1 MPGRSGS
8 MVSMGSGI
16 RLQPSKN
23 RRSVSGNPG
32 SEVSFQLLW
41 RKVHKMF
48 SRIFKPNTLDFETAI
63 WEIFHLIIN
72 PKKMY
77 RSHYYYR
84 HQSAANGPNYTRDDP
99 LFLILLT
106 GFLTISSI
114 AWGLAYSPKVLDIL
128 KLIVYSVFIDF
139 YLTGVVVATVSWLLA
154 NKVLFRNSGSRYS
167 VNYVDWWFCFDIH
180 CNSFLVI
187 WCLLYLLQFL
197 LLPVLLV
204 KNSIFGLLLGN
215 LLYYVAVSYYFIV
228 TFYGFSSLPFL
239 TAQTSNN
246 SKPAK
251 TLQIIILGVILP
263 VLTVVWLLAT
273 LFGVNIANVMVDA
286 YFN

>member
-1 MPGRSGS
+1 M
-8 MVSMGSGI
+8 I
-16 RLQPSKN
+16 
-23 RRSVSGNPG
+23 
-32 SEVSFQLLW
+32 W
-41 RKVHKMF
+41 RKASKMIG
-48 SRIFKPNTLDFETAI
+48 RIFKPNTLDFETAI

-84 HQSAANGPNYTRDDP
+84 HQNGVNGLNYTRDDP

-106 GFLTISSI
+106 GFLTVSSV
-114 AWGLAYSPKVLDIL
+114 AWGLAYSPKVVDIL
-128 KLIVYSVFIDF
+128 KLIVYSVFVDF
-139 YLTGVVVATVSWLLA
+139 YLTGAVVATISWVLA

-167 VNYVDWWFCFDIH
+167 VNYIDWWFCFDIH

-197 LLPVLLV
+197 LLPILVV

-251 TLQIIILGVILP
+251 TLQIIILGVVLP
-263 VLTVVWLLAT
+263 LLTVVWLLAT
-273 LFGVNIANVMVDA
+273 LFGVNIANLMVDA